1 MSKDRL
7 DDRDEKLLALLQ
19 TDARM
24 PVSELARAVNLSP
37 TAVRQRL
44 DRLERDGV
52 IQGYTLRLGESTKK
66 EGMTVVVML
75 TLTGAKCKALLK
87 EIGHLP
93 EIRKFWSL
101 AGEQDACLVLNVPD
115 VERLQEMTE
124 MLSDNSLVRRVQSH
138 LVIETHRD
146 N

>member
-52 IQGYTLRLGESTKK
+52 IQGYTLRLGESAKK
-66 EGMTVVVML
+66 EGITVVVML

-87 EIGHLP
+87 EIGYLP
-93 EIRKFWSL
+93 EIQKFWSL